1 MIAIASL
8 LALSYVINE
17 WLNITG
23 SVLLIVLTT
32 GGIIFW
38 IMLALTIFLF
48 GNLLAETIIASPRIN
63 PQGLDASAIRIFFRL
78 LSLTI
83 GTIVLIVGVERVG
96 ISLIPIVAG
105 LGIGGLALALA
116 GKTTV
121 ENVIGGLVLF
131 VDRPVRVGDFCGY
144 GDQIGTVE
152 SIGLRST
159 RIRGID
165 RKVTTVPNA
174 DFAQMKLVNF
184 AQRDRILLST
194 IFGLRYETTSEQLRF
209 VLAKLREM
217 LLAHPKLLDD
227 PARVRF
233 VKYGDYSLDL
243 EIFVYVDT
251 SDWNEFLG
259 IQEDVLLR
267 IKDIVEGAGTGF
279 AFPSQTAYLSRDSG
293 LDGARSRAAEAQVQA
308 WRSKGMLPFPE
319 FSSEQSEQ
327 LRDTL
332 DFPPFGSPNG
342 RPDSGKGDA
351 HSGNGNPDSGNGDN
365 GD

>member
-1 MIAIASL
+1 M
-8 LALSYVINE
+8 
-17 WLNITG
+17 
-23 SVLLIVLTT
+23 
-32 GGIIFW
+32 
-38 IMLALTIFLF
+38 
-48 GNLLAETIIASPRIN
+48 
-63 PQGLDASAIRIFFRL
+63 
-78 LSLTI
+78 
-83 GTIVLIVGVERVG
+83 G
-96 ISLIPIVAG
+96 ISLIPIVAS

-131 VDRPVRVGDFCGY
+131 TDRPVRVGDFCRF
-144 GDQIGTVE
+144 GDQLGTVE
-152 SIGLRST
+152 GIGFRST

-165 RKVTTVPNA
+165 RTVTSVPNA
-174 DFAQMKLVNF
+174 DFSQMKLVNF
-184 AQRDRILLST
+184 AQRDRILLRT

-217 LLAHPKLLDD
+217 LLAHPKLLEE

-233 VKYGDYSLDL
+233 VKYGDYSKDV

-251 SDWNEFLG
+251 SDWDEFLG

-267 IKDIVEGAGTGF
+267 VEDIVEAAGTGF

-293 LDGARSRAAEAQVQA
+293 LDRERSRAAEAQVQA
-308 WRSKGMLPFPE
+308 WRSKGVLPFPE
-319 FSSEQSEQ
+319 VPSEQREQ

-332 DFPPFGSPNG
+332 DFPPFGSPNE
-342 RPDSGKGDA
+342 RPASGKGDA